1 MQGFISSLRAPTYLP
16 HVKAGATYTLQN
28 FYAAKSKEIYCFA
41 DQSLIV
47 SFSNNSVLK
56 PLDDIRLSFAAV
68 RFRCRWPLEADEW
81 TVLEEAEIINMRHV
95 LVHLQSKELSSNP
108 KIAKRLN
115 ADEVTRAETMT
126 IGQILAYIKQEYA
139 KEGSFDCVA
148 TIDDVE
154 RDSAWYYIA
163 IACIGCQSKTIKGPY
178 SLMCA
183 KCGNTNIA
191 GEQGRELTGKN
202 AVELVNNYFEANQ
215 ELAVAHEMSAPPPPP
230 LPQALIDTIEVL
242 PPVPTPTEIPLDAGE
257 EVDVLFGSVVCA
269 SFKDCGFVAD
279 ERNESTNNK
288 KTNHRRLSV
297 LNM

>member
-1 MQGFISSLRAPTYLP
+1 
-16 HVKAGATYTLQN
+16 
-28 FYAAKSKEIYCFA
+28 
-41 DQSLIV
+41 
-47 SFSNNSVLK
+47 
-56 PLDDIRLSFAAV
+56 
-68 RFRCRWPLEADEW
+68 
-81 TVLEEAEIINMRHV
+81 
-95 LVHLQSKELSSNP
+95 
-108 KIAKRLN
+108 
-115 ADEVTRAETMT
+115 MT

-139 KEGSFDCVA
+139 KEGSFDCIA

-183 KCGNTNIA
+183 KCGNTNVA

-202 AVELVNNYFEANQ
+202 AVELVNNRLIKN
-215 ELAVAHEMSAPPPPP
+215 LLLPMRCLPPPP
-230 LPQALIDTIEVL
+230 PQALIDTIGQTHKFRVIKIIKPEVL

-257 EVDVLFGSVVCA
+257 EVDVLFGSVVCT